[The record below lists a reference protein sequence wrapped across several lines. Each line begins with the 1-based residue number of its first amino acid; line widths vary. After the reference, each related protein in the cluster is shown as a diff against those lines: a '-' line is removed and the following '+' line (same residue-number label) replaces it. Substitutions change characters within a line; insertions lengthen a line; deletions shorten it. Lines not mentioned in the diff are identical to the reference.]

1 MVCSLLAAA
10 CGGDDSDDFN
20 ECLDDDCSSDLDTDN
35 DNTSDRDAIDNA
47 DCGEDDTCDPEPM
60 PVTAS
65 VTRYEY
71 QFDLATRVARPAV
84 TLTVEQPGNCIVLDY
99 TGPEL
104 SLVLIDGAP
113 ATAYA
118 VADNKL
124 TACGATTFAM
134 GDTPVLETELTVALA
149 TLGPSQVGYSITDD
163 EDGNPFTYMV
173 SWVGGCSQFG
183 PCDARPGTFAHH
195 VFVIT
200 HPEAET
206 VLCSGAITEL
216 SATQTRCSFEL
227 AGGPTYSTFG
237 FGASAS
243 WTEAS
248 RGTWGST
255 AVTLYDRTSS
265 GTAAALNDATHD
277 AFVQFME
284 DTFGPYPYGS
294 DLRIVVAPTYWAA
307 FEHPGNIVVSDDL
320 APSPYPLT
328 HTVNHEIAHQW
339 AGDQTTLADTYD
351 FVWKE
356 SMAEYLTFVF
366 ESETNP
372 AYAARTLDD
381 WKRGSVGVNFYLV
394 PGEHPPLFSFYGDV
408 YGPGPL
414 ILFRQLEVLTSRAQV
429 LAALREVL
437 GSEGTLSVDG
447 LITALETSTGLD
459 LTDYAAAWIHGMG
472 PPPRPRVRATFANN
486 ELHVELTAGQALR
499 CKFSVALEGAT
510 GERMLVPVDTY
521 RDGPDQTIP
530 VTPGFEVVDTELDPN
545 DECLV
550 LQATIA
556 ADEVRDP
563 HPPYLSPRAWGTLP
577 RP

>member
-1 MVCSLLAAA
+1 MRRAALLCSLLVAA
-10 CGGDDSDDFN
+10 CGDDGDGDDRDVAMCMDG
-20 ECLDDDCSSDLDTDN
+20 DCT
-35 DNTSDRDAIDNA
+35 
-47 DCGEDDTCDPEPM
+47 EDDTDQDECPSGDATCVRPDGP
-60 PVTAS
+60 PTLAAAR

-84 TLTVEQPGNCIVLDY
+84 TLQIEQPGACIELDY
-99 TGPEL
+99 VGPEL
-104 SLVLIDGAP
+104 SLLLLDGGVP
-113 ATAYA
+113 AST
-118 VADNKL
+118 VANGTL
-124 TACGATTFAM
+124 TACAATPYAA
-134 GDTPVLETELTVALA
+134 GDTAVLEAQLTVPLA

-163 EDGNPFTYMV
+163 DDGNPFSYMV

-200 HPEAET
+200 HPETET
-206 VLCSGAITEL
+206 VLCSGALTEL
-216 SATQTRCSFEL
+216 SPTQSRCTFEQ

-243 WTEAS
+243 WTAAS
-248 RGTWGST
+248 RGTWG
-255 AVTLYDRTSS
+255 AANVTLYDRTSS

-277 AFVQFME
+277 AFVRFME
-284 DTFGPYPYGS
+284 TTIGPYPYGS
-294 DLRIVVAPTYWAA
+294 DLRVVVAPTYWAG
-307 FEHPGNIVVSDDL
+307 FEHPGNIVLSDAL
-320 APSPYPLT
+320 AASPYTLT

-356 SMAEYLTFVF
+356 SMAEYLTYVF

-372 AYAARTLDD
+372 AYAAQTLDD
-381 WKRGSVGVNFYLV
+381 WKRGSVGVGFYLV
-394 PGEHPPLFSFYGDV
+394 PGERPPLFSYYGDV

-414 ILFRQLEVLTSRAQV
+414 ILFRQLEVLSSRAQV
-429 LAALREVL
+429 LAALRDVL
-437 GSEGTLSVDG
+437 GSERTLSVDQI
-447 LITALETSTGLD
+447 ITALETRTGLD
-459 LTDYAAAWIHGMG
+459 LTEYAAAWIYGMG
-472 PPPRPRVRATFANN
+472 PPPRPRVRRTFANDA
-486 ELHVELTAGQALR
+486 LHVELTAGQALR
-499 CKFSVALEGAT
+499 CKFSVALEGAN
-510 GERMLVPVDTY
+510 GERVLVPVDTF

-530 VTPGFEVVDTELDPN
+530 ITPGFEVVDTELDPD

-550 LQATIA
+550 LQATSA

-563 HPPYLSPRAWGTLP
+563 RPPYLSPRAWGSLP